1 MSKRVLCF
9 GEALIDFLCT
19 GSDED
24 DGLMLPCYRQY
35 PGGAPANAAVAVAKL
50 GGQARFAGLVGK
62 DTFGDFLANSLV
74 RYGVDISLLG
84 RHSSAPTSLAFVHL
98 NDDGDRSFSF
108 YRDGGADTLFDA
120 SVAEASWFENTAVL
134 HLCSNTL
141 TTAQSAEATLTMADR
156 AVAAGIAVSVD
167 VNLRHN
173 LWQGGAA
180 CKATVMSLVH
190 KAHVLKFAQE
200 ELEYLAGSEPQGF
213 IQQLLDSGCKLL
225 LITDGGNPIRAFT
238 GKQCLTLPVPK
249 MDVVDTTA
257 GGDGFI
263 GGLLHRIARDGLD
276 TLLESETTFKDAL
289 GFAIGCGALAV
300 SRPGAFPAL
309 PGLAEAEAFQA
320 SMGDV
325 LHTISVDDS
334 RLPKPCQRSW

>member
-24 DGLMLPCYRQY
+24 DGLMLPCFRQY

-50 GGQARFAGLVGK
+50 GGHARFAGLVGK
-62 DTFGDFLANSLV
+62 DKFGDFLANSLA

-84 RHSSAPTSLAFVHL
+84 RHVSAPTSLAFVHL
-98 NDDGDRSFSF
+98 NDEGDRSFSF

-120 SVAEASWFENTAVL
+120 AAVDNSWFDNTAIL

-141 TTAQSAEATLTMADR
+141 TTPKSAAATLAIADK
-156 AVAAGIAVSVD
+156 AIAAGLYVSVD

-173 LWQGGAA
+173 LWQGSHA
-180 CKATVMSLVH
+180 CKETVMGLVH
-190 KAHVLKFAQE
+190 KAHVLKFARE
-200 ELEYLAGSEPQGF
+200 ELEYLADSTQLDF
-213 IQQLLDSGCKLL
+213 IQTLLDSGCKLL
-225 LITDGGNPIRAFT
+225 LVTDGGNPVRAFF
-238 GKQCLTLPVPK
+238 GKQSLTLAAPK
-249 MDVVDTTA
+249 VDVVDTTA

-263 GGLLHRIARDGLD
+263 GGLLYRIAHDGLD
-276 TLLESETTFKDAL
+276 SLLETEATLKDAL

-309 PGLAEAEAFQA
+309 PGLAEAEAFHA
-320 SMGDV
+320 SKSGV
-325 LHTISVDDS
+325 
-334 RLPKPCQRSW
+334 